1 VSQHDH
7 KQAVIQAVIAALQQD
22 LDGVMAAA
30 HAAREGATHAEVK
43 PENDK
48 DTRAIEAGYLAGAHA
63 ARVQQLQSDLR
74 FLRNGADALRMMIV
88 DETTK
93 GGSMTHRYL
102 LSAWGAGLRVDV
114 DGPVVVVS
122 PQSPRG
128 KALLGK
134 KVNDDVDVVVAGRRV
149 SLTITALF

>member
-1 VSQHDH
+1 MSAR
-7 KQAVIQAVIAALQQD
+7 KAAVIEAVIAALQAD
-22 LDGVMAAA
+22 LDGVIAAA

-63 ARVQQLQSDLR
+63 ARVQQLHSDLR
-74 FLRNGADALRMMIV
+74 FLRHADGLRLMTV
-88 DETTK
+88 EETNKT
-93 GGSMTHRYL
+93 GTIIHCYL
-102 LSAWGAGLRVDV
+102 LSAWGAGLRVEV

-128 KALLGK
+128 KALVGK
-134 KVNDDVDVVVAGRRV
+134 QAGDDVEVVVAGKRIALEVV
-149 SLTITALF
+149 SVE